1 MISDRFT
8 HPCVIIDVLADV
20 WVEEVIQ
27 IFVAVFVINVW
38 ADVVIDMLS
47 GAQQVAVTIDVVSG
61 IRLEVLTEVNANVVV
76 AAAMTAALELPT
88 PAP

>member
-1 MISDRFT
+1 MTFSRFT

-38 ADVVIDMLS
+38 ADVVIDMLP